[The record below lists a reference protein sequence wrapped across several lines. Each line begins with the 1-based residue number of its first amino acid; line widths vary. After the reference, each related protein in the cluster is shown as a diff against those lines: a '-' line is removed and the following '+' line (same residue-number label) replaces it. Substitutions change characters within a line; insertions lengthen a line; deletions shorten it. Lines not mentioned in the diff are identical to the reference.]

1 MSIGIVAMT
10 QNQVETLENGTEI
23 SLVSPFVI
31 IKSTLLDLF

>member
-23 SLVSPFVI
+23 SLVSHRVI
-31 IKSTLLDLF
+31 NLVKPT